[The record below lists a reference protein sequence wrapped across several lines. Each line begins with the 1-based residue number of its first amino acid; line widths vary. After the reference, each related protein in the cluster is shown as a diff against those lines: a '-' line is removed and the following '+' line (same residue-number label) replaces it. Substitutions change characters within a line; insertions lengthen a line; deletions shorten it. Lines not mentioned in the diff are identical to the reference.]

1 MNEFEQKVENYRQR
15 KAKNISIAVMLY
27 ILSVVVLIGFTC
39 LIPIRG
45 AIIGFLFMLVMI
57 ATATGLIIY
66 TSMTVPKD
74 VSDVLSGKISYSKE
88 IELAE
93 GTKKV
98 YGQFDNEIYESIHK
112 LFWLVVTI
120 IYLGVSF
127 LTGAWEITWLIW
139 LIATALEQALKII
152 LSLNPKVKYEI
163 KSKKTENDL

>member
-1 MNEFEQKVENYRQR
+1 MNDFEQKVENYRQR